1 MNLKGQWVN
10 FRIRDVYLPEPEQ
23 ILKELHGEDILQGHV
38 IALSDNELQDGC
50 FAVVKV
56 QGAREPLI
64 VPVKGIVSV
73 L

>member
-1 MNLKGQWVN
+1 VNLKGQWVN

-23 ILKELHGEDILQGHV
+23 ILRELHGNDILQGRV
-38 IALSDNELQDGC
+38 VALSDNDRNDGC
-50 FAVVKV
+50 FAVVEV

-64 VPVKGIVSV
+64 VPLKGIVSV

>member
-23 ILKELHGEDILQGHV
+23 ILRELHGDDVLQGRV
-38 IALSDNELQDGC
+38 VALSDNDHNDGC
-50 FAVVKV
+50 FAVVEV
-56 QGAREPLI
+56 QGAKEPLI
-64 VPVKGIVSV
+64 VPLKRIVSV